1 LLIAGIFEIVKMA
14 TYISSAV
21 SISPQKS
28 FDRGS
33 FLNEFIEYTSNRL
46 YCVEPDYNTVIDV
59 KLGRR
64 MSRIIRMSVACA
76 LACLKDAGIENP
88 GAITTG
94 TAYGCLE
101 DTGAFLTSMI
111 EQNEEPI
118 MPTAFVQSTHNTIGA
133 QVALLLKCHRY
144 NNTFV
149 NGGSSLENALLDA
162 AMLLAEDGY
171 SNVLVGGMDEI
182 TDASHAILTRTGLY
196 KRHPESNR
204 DLFASGSKGTIN
216 GEGAAFFLLTNVA
229 GESNL
234 ARLDAVA
241 AFYKPG
247 SITDILQHLTTFLNG
262 QSLNSEDIS
271 LLVTGENG
279 DPKNDEVYA
288 VIKQELFDGIPFIRY
303 KHLCGEYPTSS
314 AFAVWLAAHIIKTN
328 SIPEAVD
335 TCRIPNDKIKKV
347 LIYNHYQNS
356 YHCLILLSAC

>member
-1 LLIAGIFEIVKMA
+1 MA
-14 TYISSAV
+14 TYIRSSF
-21 SISPQKS
+21 SISPQKT
-28 FDRGS
+28 FDQGS
-33 FLNEFIEYTSNRL
+33 FLREFVEYSANRL
-46 YCVEPDYNTVIDV
+46 TCIEPDYNTVIDV

-76 LACLKDAGIENP
+76 FACLKDAGILNP
-88 GAITTG
+88 DAITTG

-111 EQNEEPI
+111 EQNEEPL

-133 QVALLLKCHRY
+133 QVALLLKCHHY

-149 NGGSSLENALLDA
+149 NGGSSFENALLDA

-182 TDASHAILTRTGLY
+182 TDASHAILTRLGLY
-196 KRHPESNR
+196 KRHSVSNR
-204 DLFASGSKGTIN
+204 DLFASRSKGTVN

-229 GESNL
+229 SESNL

-241 AFYKPG
+241 ARYKPG

-262 QSLNSEDIS
+262 QSLNPQDIS

-279 DPKNDEVYA
+279 DLKNDEIYTA
-288 VIKQELFDGIPFIRY
+288 VIGELFDGVPSIRY

-335 TCRIPNDKIKKV
+335 IRSKPNDKIKKV
-347 LIYNHYQNS
+347 LIYNHFQNT